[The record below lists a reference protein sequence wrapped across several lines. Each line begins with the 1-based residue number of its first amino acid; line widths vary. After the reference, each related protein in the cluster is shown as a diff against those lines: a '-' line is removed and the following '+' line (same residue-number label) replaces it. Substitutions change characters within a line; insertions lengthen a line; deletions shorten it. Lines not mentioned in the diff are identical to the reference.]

1 VVNAPVSIRDVAAYA
16 GVSVGTVSNVLNR
29 PDVVAEPTRSRVQA
43 AIKQL
48 GFIRNESARQL
59 RAGRSRTIG
68 LVVLDVANPFFTD
81 VARGVEDE
89 ASESGLAVI
98 LCNSDDQ
105 QAKETHYLELL
116 EEHRVQG
123 ILITPVPGAHER
135 LVRLQRRG
143 TPVVLVDSRSPT
155 HGQCSVAV
163 DDVLGG
169 DIAVT
174 HLLEAQHER
183 IAFVG
188 GPMTFRQV
196 ADRHEGAVRALE
208 RAGLRA
214 GQLQVI
220 ETAALNV
227 SAGKLAG
234 AAIADMP
241 AGRRPTAV
249 FCANDLLA
257 LGVLQEM
264 TASRIRVPDGVSI
277 VGYDDIDFAA
287 AAAVPL
293 SSVRQPRH
301 QLGRT
306 AAQLLLDEAL
316 GEESHQ
322 HRQVVFEP
330 ELVVRQSSQTR
341 LRQVRQRR
349 AGGASGAGRS
359 SRTATGPAPTEAA
372 R

>member
-1 VVNAPVSIRDVAAYA
+1 M
-16 GVSVGTVSNVLNR
+16 
-29 PDVVAEPTRSRVQA
+29 RSSQR
-43 AIKQL
+43 
-48 GFIRNESARQL
+48 L
-59 RAGRSRTIG
+59 RAS
-68 LVVLDVANPFFTD
+68 
-81 VARGVEDE
+81 
-89 ASESGLAVI
+89 
-98 LCNSDDQ
+98 
-105 QAKETHYLELL
+105 
-116 EEHRVQG
+116 
-123 ILITPVPGAHER
+123 
-135 LVRLQRRG
+135 
-143 TPVVLVDSRSPT
+143 
-155 HGQCSVAV
+155 
-163 DDVLGG
+163 
-169 DIAVT
+169 
-174 HLLEAQHER
+174 
-183 IAFVG
+183 
-188 GPMTFRQV
+188 
-196 ADRHEGAVRALE
+196 
-208 RAGLRA
+208 
-214 GQLQVI
+214 QLQVI

-264 TASRIRVPDGVSI
+264 TASRIRVPDSISI

-341 LRQVRQRR
+341 LRQARQRR
-349 AGGASGAGRS
+349 ASPSSKSSPSSRATARAVPARAAATDAASRAVPTEAGAGAVP
-359 SRTATGPAPTEAA
+359 TEAATGAVPTEAA